1 MAYERERLRK
11 YGRSDLALKVE
22 HIAKEKGDGEGYDI
36 LSFDTEGRQ
45 LFIEVK
51 TTGGS
56 CQDQFFISA
65 NELEFAKKH
74 PENYYVYRLY
84 HLMDAPKL
92 AIYSVAD
99 LLKLKPIVTQ
109 YFMRAVPDLSLIHI

>member
-1 MAYERERLRK
+1 MYAAGSGERTTYKRQMT
-11 YGRSDLALKVE
+11 RSVSYTHL
-22 HIAKEKGDGEGYDI
+22 
-36 LSFDTEGRQ
+36 
-45 LFIEVK
+45 IEVK

-92 AIYSVAD
+92 AIYSVAE

-109 YFMRAVPDLSLIHI
+109 YFMRAVPDEEGQE